1 MSHSNTTE
9 DVRSGLSAL
18 DIQRLNYPKWA
29 HQIVGGVLVLIGC
42 FGFVENVLVIYTFT
56 KNKHLLSPTNIFIL
70 GVAIGDLCM
79 CCLGHPLESASAI
92 NGAWFAG
99 DAACVLVGF
108 VVYLFGLSQLYLL
121 SAVSIDRYIVIT
133 KPLLTP
139 KITTKVACASVAGC
153 FGIALIWAVCPLI
166 GWSSYGLEASG
177 VFCGLHWNDVSVSN
191 TSYVITIT
199 IFCFFFPLGIMI
211 FCYYHVFMTGS
222 NPGLSTSH
230 VSVGFRFRLRKSRFV
245 RKWSMVLDSNRDP
258 SGKDLNVWT
267 ISYGFSPRDSNQEP
281 SLTYQTEH
289 QHESSPRK
297 RLVIEFKCRSEYY
310 PCQEPQQQF
319 GMGYEQQNGSQKPK
333 TRAKNF
339 EKLRH
344 HVWYGIYWIVW
355 TPYAVV
361 SFVQVFG
368 DPDSVPLWMAEL
380 PAAVAKSQVVWNP
393 IIYVGTNKK
402 FMVAFYQVLVC
413 SLVSHGRT

>member
-139 KITTKVACASVAGC
+139 NITTKVACASVAGC
-153 FGIALIWAVCPLI
+153 FGIALFWAVCPLI

-211 FCYYHVFMTGS
+211 FCYYHVFMTVKS
-222 NPGLSTSH
+222 LNSS
-230 VSVGFRFRLRKSRFV
+230 SVWDMNSRMARKNLKLERRMLKSC
-245 RKWSMVLDSNRDP
+245 
-258 SGKDLNVWT
+258 
-267 ISYGFSPRDSNQEP
+267 
-281 SLTYQTEH
+281 
-289 QHESSPRK
+289 
-297 RLVIEFKCRSEYY
+297 VIMC
-310 PCQEPQQQF
+310 
-319 GMGYEQQNGSQKPK
+319 
-333 TRAKNF
+333 
-339 EKLRH
+339 
-344 HVWYGIYWIVW
+344 GIYWIVW

-402 FMVAFYQVLVC
+402 FMVAFYQSLPCSRLRDWIEVQEKEIVSEDSKPDDMPGQTTPKLQASQPAASAINLPSTNKVAPTIVC
-413 SLVSHGRT
+413 TTEV